1 MKKEELRKKYIL
13 IRNRVENKTQKSE
26 IISEKIQEQIE
37 YKNAKIIA
45 LYKNLKSE
53 VSTEKLIEDS
63 INLGKCVALPKV
75 VNNELKFYKIK
86 SLKEKFIKSNF
97 GVEEPIENEINYIN
111 QKDIGLIIVPGICFD
126 KEKNRLGFGKGYYD
140 RYLQNENINTIG
152 ICFEEQIVENIIPT
166 TEYDVAMKKIITD
179 KKIYN

>member
-63 INLGKCVALPKV
+63 INLGKCVALSKV
-75 VNNELKFYKIK
+75 VNIL
-86 SLKEKFIKSNF
+86 
-97 GVEEPIENEINYIN
+97 
-111 QKDIGLIIVPGICFD
+111 
-126 KEKNRLGFGKGYYD
+126 
-140 RYLQNENINTIG
+140 
-152 ICFEEQIVENIIPT
+152 
-166 TEYDVAMKKIITD
+166 
-179 KKIYN
+179 

>member
-37 YKNAKIIA
+37 YKNTKIIA

-126 KEKNRLGFGKGYYD
+126 KEKNRLGLGKGYYD

-179 KKIYN
+179 